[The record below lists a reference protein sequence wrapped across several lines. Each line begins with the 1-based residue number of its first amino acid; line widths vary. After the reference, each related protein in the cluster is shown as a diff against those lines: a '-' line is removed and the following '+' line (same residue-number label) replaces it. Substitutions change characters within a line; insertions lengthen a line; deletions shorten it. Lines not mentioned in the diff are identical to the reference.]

1 MLNADRWMLI
11 TRVLIVDDE
20 AGSRQGLSELVR
32 GWGYETDTA
41 ADGVE
46 GLARAESFRPQVVI
60 ADLVMPRV
68 DGLGLL
74 SGLVSELDRLAVVM
88 LTAKGSIGT
97 AVEAMKIGA
106 FDYLTK
112 PVDTQQLRQV
122 LERAVERNAAYEEVE
137 RYKRNL
143 ETSGRFGS
151 MVGTSDTMKELYE
164 LMSQVAPSAASVFI
178 VGESGTG
185 KEMVARTLHELSARK
200 ENEFVALNCAAIPET
215 LLESEIF
222 GHEKGAFTGAE
233 GRRRGLFEQAH
244 GGTLFLDEV
253 AEMAPATQV
262 KLLRVLEE
270 RSFRRLGGAEEIR
283 VDVRI
288 LAATNRDPREALDAG
303 DLREDL
309 YYRVNV
315 FTLELP
321 ALRNRIEDVPMLVDA
336 FVHDFNARTGKALK
350 GIDDEAVE
358 GLKAYHWPGNVRE
371 LRNVIERAVII
382 AKSDVLRREDLP
394 RSVLEP
400 RKEPAPKGGV
410 ELPVGTTVEQA
421 EKSLIL
427 KTLESTGQNKT
438 RAAEILGISLKT
450 LHNKLKKYRGRS

>member
-1 MLNADRWMLI
+1 MLI

-41 ADGVE
+41 SDGVE

-60 ADLVMPRV
+60 ADLVMPRM

-122 LERAVERNAAYEEVE
+122 LERAVERNAACEEVE

-151 MVGTSDTMKELYE
+151 MVGASDRMKELYE
-164 LMSQVAPSAASVFI
+164 LISQVAPSAASVFI

-185 KEMVARTLHELSARK
+185 KEIVARTLHELSARK
-200 ENEFVALNCAAIPET
+200 ETAFVAVNCAAIPET

-253 AEMAPATQV
+253 AEMAPATQA

-270 RSFRRLGGAEEIR
+270 RSFRRLGGNEEIR

-321 ALRNRIEDVPMLVDA
+321 ALRNRIDDVPMLVDA
-336 FVHDFNARTGKALK
+336 FMHEFNARTGKALK
-350 GIDDEAVE
+350 GIDDEAVDS
-358 GLKAYHWPGNVRE
+358 LKAYHWPGNVRE

-394 RSVLEP
+394 PSVLEP

-421 EKSLIL
+421 EKNLIL

-450 LHNKLKKYRGRS
+450 LHNKVKKYRETS